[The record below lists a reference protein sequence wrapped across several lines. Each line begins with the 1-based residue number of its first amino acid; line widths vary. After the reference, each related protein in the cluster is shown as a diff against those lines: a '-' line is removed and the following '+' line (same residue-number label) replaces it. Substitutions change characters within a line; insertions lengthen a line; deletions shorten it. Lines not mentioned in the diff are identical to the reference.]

1 MHIYTQSGINDH
13 SLLETHIRSHRELVL
28 SPPQHL
34 LYVLVI
40 NKPRKV
46 CLLLT
51 LLEQSSGIVHQNN
64 QMSKLQRTL
73 LVLYLFCLDSD
84 V

>member
-13 SLLETHIRSHRELVL
+13 SLLETHIGRHRELVL

-34 LYVLVI
+34 LDVLVI

-51 LLEQSSGIVHQNN
+51 LLEQSRGIVHQNN
-64 QMSKLQRTL
+64 QMPQLKRTL